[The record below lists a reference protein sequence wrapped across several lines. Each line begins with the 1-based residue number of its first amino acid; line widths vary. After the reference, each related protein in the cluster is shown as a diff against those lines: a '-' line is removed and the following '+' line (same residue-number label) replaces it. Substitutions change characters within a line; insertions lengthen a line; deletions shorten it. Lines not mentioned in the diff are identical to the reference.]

1 MVIVE
6 PGRYLLAVSKDDLKI
21 LKEALVNWRG
31 PYPDGNGSRT
41 PIQVE
46 YQEKETARA
55 RELERKIGKSL
66 GR

>member
-1 MVIVE
+1 MIVA
-6 PGRYLLAVSKDDLKI
+6 PGQYLLAVSKDDLKI
-21 LKEALVNWRG
+21 LQKALKAWEG

-55 RELERKIGKSL
+55 RELEREIGDAV
-66 GR
+66 RR

>member
-6 PGRYLLAVSKDDLKI
+6 PGQYLLAVSKDDLKI
-21 LKEALVNWRG
+21 LKKALKGWEG

-46 YQEKETARA
+46 YQEKETERA
-55 RELERKIGKSL
+55 EEMTREIGKIL
-66 GR
+66 RR

>member
-1 MVIVE
+1 MIIV
-6 PGRYLLAVSKDDLKI
+6 PGQYLMAVSKEDLIIIRK
-21 LKEALVNWRG
+21 ALGKWKG
-31 PYPDGNGSRT
+31 PYPDGDSYRT